1 MLSGIVIGTYDSL
14 GPNGV
19 RHGVPSV
26 ELNLAVIRRRCGS
39 VPVLVVDD
47 ASPPAS
53 QWALRAICARYDATF
68 LSNPERL
75 GHTSGDIAAFGCG
88 LRWAA
93 ELGLTVLTKLSQRMI
108 FDVPDWVTEDAEL
121 LLASGF
127 GTMTAALSNY
137 GDPSRVRTEA
147 VMMVVPRWSRPE
159 ILSRYQ
165 PRRYA
170 IWNEGHTAETIRLHI
185 DPQRPFP
192 TLSPLASLAGHS
204 RSRCAPRL
212 FSPDAECRP
221 IFPSVS
227 GRLRSPLADRIADGR
242 QCRDARLPPVRPVHG
257 CSSQRSLSTRHMH
270 LRQIQ
275 RGDSRVIMFR
285 NSSASGVTP
294 VPGCGR
300 RRRCGSDGR
309 RGRGSFVCSRCRGA
323 GRSSSGSFAA

>member
-1 MLSGIVIGTYDSL
+1 MVSGIVIGTYDSL

-68 LSNPERL
+68 LSHPERL

-88 LRWAA
+88 LHWAA
-93 ELGLTVLTKLSQRMI
+93 ELGLRVLTKLSQRMI

-170 IWNEGHTAETIRLHI
+170 IWNEGHTAETIRLYI

-192 TLSPLASLAGHS
+192 HYLPW
-204 RSRCAPRL
+204 PRL
-212 FSPDAECRP
+212 RAIR
-221 IFPSVS
+221 
-227 GRLRSPLADRIADGR
+227 GRDV
-242 QCRDARLPPVRPVHG
+242 PPVYFRQMPNVDQSFRRLAADYG
-257 CSSQRSLSTRHMH
+257 LRWPTELQMVDSVATRDYH
-270 LRQIQ
+270 
-275 RGDSRVIMFR
+275 
-285 NSSASGVTP
+285 P
-294 VPGCGR
+294 
-300 RRRCGSDGR
+300 
-309 RGRGSFVCSRCRGA
+309 
-323 GRSSSGSFAA
+323 